1 MAPHAVSKENLGLP
15 VLASP
20 QRAFQSGARMG
31 KGQLEKGV
39 GVVALFSRLAAGASA
54 DAHD

>member
-20 QRAFQSGARMG
+20 QRAFQSGTRMG